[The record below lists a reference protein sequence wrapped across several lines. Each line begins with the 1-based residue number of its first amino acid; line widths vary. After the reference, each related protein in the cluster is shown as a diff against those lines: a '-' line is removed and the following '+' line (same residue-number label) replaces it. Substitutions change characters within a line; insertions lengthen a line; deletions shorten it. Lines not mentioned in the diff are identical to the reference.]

1 MFTAILKVLFSHASV
16 GNPGGFHVEG
26 PLIVV
31 IPVAIAF
38 VYFFARSIAW
48 VHHDAVQ
55 RNKDGVMAAL
65 FILLTGWP
73 ASFIWWFWLRPA
85 LNSPSADQNQITI

>member
-1 MFTAILKVLFSHASV
+1 MFTAIFKGLFSHASV

-55 RNKDGVMAAL
+55 RNKDGVVAAL

-73 ASFIWWFWLRPA
+73 ASFIRWFWLRPP
-85 LNSPSADQNQITI
+85 LSLPSTGQDQTTA